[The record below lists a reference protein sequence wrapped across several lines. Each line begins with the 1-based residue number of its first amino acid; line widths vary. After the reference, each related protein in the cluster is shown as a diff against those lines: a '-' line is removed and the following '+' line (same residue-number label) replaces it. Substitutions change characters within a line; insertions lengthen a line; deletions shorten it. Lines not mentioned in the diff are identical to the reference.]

1 MTHKKYVPYLFIGP
15 ALLMVLVF
23 IYYPVIMNFYYS
35 FHKLSTYSE
44 SITYVGWANYTQLFT
59 EPTLV
64 TMLLNVLRYMVISI
78 ICQVLGGTLF
88 ALMLESRSLGR
99 MSSFYRNV
107 LFIPSL
113 ISMTAIG
120 IMFRSIYRPDNGL
133 LNEAIRAITGMTKNE
148 WNLAWLGDENIAIY
162 AVIFIS
168 QWQSIGY
175 IAMLMTVALQKIPE
189 ELYESADIDGAS
201 AVQRALHISLP
212 QAKEQMLLCLV
223 ITCIGSF
230 QVMTEIYV
238 TTSGGPGTATMTP
251 ALFIYLQ
258 AFKHDALGYACA
270 AAVVL
275 FFITMA
281 TSVLQLRIGRSGS
294 DASYN

>member
-1 MTHKKYVPYLFIGP
+1 MAYKRHTPYIFIAP
-15 ALLMVLVF
+15 ALLLVLVF
-23 IYYPVIMNFYYS
+23 VYYPVIMNFYYS

-44 SITYVGWANYTQLFT
+44 SIEFVGWANFTKLFA
-59 EPTLV
+59 EPTLY
-64 TMLLNVLRYMVISI
+64 TMCINVLKYMVISI
-78 ICQVLGGTLF
+78 ICQVFGGTLF
-88 ALMLESRSLGR
+88 AIMLESRSLGK
-99 MSSFYRNV
+99 MSSFYRNM

-120 IMFRSIYRPDNGL
+120 IMFRQIYRPDNGL
-133 LNEAIRAITGMTKNE
+133 INEIIRAVTGMTKAD
-148 WNLAWLGDENIAIY
+148 WSFPWLGDENVTIY

-189 ELYESADIDGAS
+189 ELYESAAIDGAN
-201 AVQRALHISLP
+201 AVQRAWHISLP
-212 QAKEQMLLCLV
+212 QAREQFLLCII

-230 QVMTEIYV
+230 QVMTEVYI

-258 AFKHDALGYACA
+258 AFKHDAMGYAA
-270 AAVVL
+270 AGAVML
-275 FFITMA
+275 FLITML
-281 TSVLQLRIGRSGS
+281 TSLVQLRVGRSGS
-294 DASYN
+294 ENSY